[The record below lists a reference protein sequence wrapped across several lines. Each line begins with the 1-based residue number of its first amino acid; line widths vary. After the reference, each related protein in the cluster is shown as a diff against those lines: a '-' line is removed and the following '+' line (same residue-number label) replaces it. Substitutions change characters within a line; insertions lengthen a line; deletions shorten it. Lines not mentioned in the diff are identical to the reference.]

1 MLNKVGCLSL
11 AVLAAGIFLMLNG
24 DVLAQSSLGLG
35 RSEQAIR
42 PEGYFAGILFWI
54 QQQQQEFYKAMTQAL
69 QTIRNDGNAFWYLT
83 GLSFAYGILHAAG
96 PGHGKAV
103 ISSYMLANEVAARR
117 GIMLSF
123 ASAILQGIT
132 AIVIMGSIILFLRG
146 TGIKSS
152 NLAGTLEITSYFLVM
167 LLGIYLLWSKLFRKR
182 HTHDHTHD
190 HGHHNHAHAHSDTQV
205 FALAHSG
212 PEHVHTQHH
221 KHVHNHGDDHEHKHG
236 RGHEHDHHSHPDHVH
251 TADCGCGHSHAP
263 DPKMLEGDFGLKE
276 AWSAV
281 MAVGLRPCTGAIV
294 VLTFAFLNGLYAA
307 GIVST
312 FAMSIGTAITVSAIA
327 LVAVSAKNLAV
338 KLAGAQDSL
347 GIIHRMIEVAGAL
360 MVFLLGFLLF
370 TAAVTL

>member
-1 MLNKVGCLSL
+1 MGGGFMLNRFGCLSL
-11 AVLAAGIFLMLNG
+11 AVLAAGIFLMQSG

-42 PEGYFAGILFWI
+42 PEGYFAGLLFWI

-83 GLSFAYGILHAAG
+83 GLSFAYGVLHAAG

-103 ISSYMLANEVAARR
+103 ISSYMLANEVAAKR

-152 NLAGTLEITSYFLVM
+152 NLAGTMEITSYFLVM
-167 LLGIYLLWSKLFRKR
+167 LLGIYLLWTKLFRKQNG
-182 HTHDHTHD
+182 HDHAHTPSPAHV
-190 HGHHNHAHAHSDTQV
+190 HAHSDSLV
-205 FALAHSG
+205 LALAHS
-212 PEHVHTQHH
+212 EHDHSHAHHH
-221 KHVHNHGDDHEHKHG
+221 KHSHEQ
-236 RGHEHDHHSHPDHVH
+236 GHENGHGEGHHHHDHDHVH

-281 MAVGLRPCTGAIV
+281 LAVGLRPCTGAIV
-294 VLTFAFLNGLYAA
+294 VLTFAFLNGLYVT

-312 FAMSIGTAITVSAIA
+312 FAMSIGTAVTVSAIA
-327 LVAVSAKNLAV
+327 LIAVSAKNLAV
-338 KLAGAQDSL
+338 RISGAQDSL
-347 GIIHRMIEVAGAL
+347 GTIHRMIEVAGAL
-360 MVFLLGFLLF
+360 LVFLLGFLLF
-370 TAAVTL
+370 TAAVTV